1 MSPTLKIITPD
12 GDFSAYVAR
21 PAAASAPAV
30 VVIQEIFGA
39 SADMHEACDN
49 LAAQGYLAIC
59 PDLFWRMGLD
69 VDLSHP
75 SEMEWNRG
83 LARYSAFDVEAAVS
97 DIGAT
102 MLAARTLYGA
112 SGKVGAVGY
121 CRGGLMTFLT
131 AARRGADAAVAYDG
145 GGVGSQ
151 FAETSNIAHPML
163 MHVAEEDEFISRDA
177 QQTILA
183 ALKGHPL
190 IEIHTYPGCRHAF
203 AQIGARHYDAVAA
216 KRANA
221 RTLAF
226 LQANLG

>member
-1 MSPTLKIITPD
+1 MSPTLNIITPD

-30 VVIQEIFGA
+30 VVIQEIFGV

-59 PDLFWRMGLD
+59 PDLFWRVGLD
-69 VDLSHP
+69 VDLSDQ
-75 SEMEWNRG
+75 SETEWNRG
-83 LARYSAFDVEAAVS
+83 LGRYTVFDVEAAVS

-121 CRGGLMTFLT
+121 CRGGLMTFFT

-145 GGVGSQ
+145 GGAGSQ
-151 FAETSNIAHPML
+151 VGEESKIAHPLL
-163 MHVAEEDEFISRDA
+163 MHVAEEDEFISREA
-177 QQTILA
+177 QQAIRA
-183 ALKGHPL
+183 ALEGHPL
-190 IEIHTYPGCRHAF
+190 IELHTYPGCRHAF
-203 AQIGARHYDAVAA
+203 AQIGCKHYDAVAA
-216 KRANA
+216 KQANA

-226 LQANLG
+226 LQANLR